1 MHIPS
6 IFKFEDDKE
15 KIAFMKKYSF
25 ATIITNKGSVPIAT
39 QLPFVVKEDSG
50 KLVLSG
56 HFGVANEQVK
66 FIENNT
72 SLVIFTEPHA
82 YISPVHYEKNK
93 NVPTWDYISVHA
105 YGEAKV
111 IHDNEKKLSAIEE
124 MINFYEKDY
133 QKQWSGLP
141 EGYKNGMLRGIVAF
155 ELEVTELQGQQK
167 LSQNRTE
174 KEIER
179 ITEHLENSEVGT
191 EKDLAQYIKSKN
203 YYV

>member
-6 IFKFEDDKE
+6 MFKFEDDKE

-82 YISPVHYEKNK
+82 YISPAHYEKNK

-105 YGEAKV
+105 YGEAKI

-124 MINFYEKDY
+124 MIDFYEKDY